1 MPDQPNRRYLD
12 DVPQELQDLIYAGQK
27 IAAIKLVR
35 EKKGCDLKEAKDRV
49 DAVQARLREQFP
61 EDFAAGTGKSGCASV
76 LLVIPVLAVVLWLI
90 HHVQ

>member
-1 MPDQPNRRYLD
+1 MDDKPTRRYLD
-12 DVPQELQDLIYAGQK
+12 DVPEELQDLIYAGQK

-61 EDFAAGTGKSGCASV
+61 EDFAAGAGKAGCSTALV
-76 LLVIPVLAVVLWLI
+76 LVAALVGCGIYLLTR
-90 HHVQ
+90 